1 MKGAFRQ
8 IGMVKGPTLSVGSS
22 VGPDSIV
29 MNDAPNLQAHS
40 ELFVKGSLGSPG
52 LVQGRRGAQDILRR
66 CPITAR
72 SGALNLTEF
81 TSQYDSI
88 RVPPGTISTLKFRLE
103 GDDGPVDLN
112 GLDWSFSVVIY

>member
-1 MKGAFRQ
+1 M
-8 IGMVKGPTLSVGSS
+8 
-22 VGPDSIV
+22 
-29 MNDAPNLQAHS
+29 QAQS

-72 SGALNLTEF
+72 SGWNLTEYM
-81 TSQYDSI
+81 SHYDSI
-88 RVPPGTISTLKFRLE
+88 RVPPGTITTLKFRLE

-112 GLDWSFSVVIY
+112 GLDWSMSVVIQL

>member
-8 IGMVKGPTLSVGSS
+8 IGMVKGETQYGGAVGTD
-22 VGPDSIV
+22 PLV
-29 MNDAPNLQAHS
+29 MQEAPNLQAHS

-81 TSQYDSI
+81 TSHYDSI